1 MIFILRVLHIFFNF
15 CNTSKLHIFFVNPGF
30 MPINNFIVATEP
42 LGQNGAEALIKRDV
56 AIADSKFV
64 VNYFRRSADHRL
76 LFGGGENYG
85 YKFPRD
91 IRALVSKSM
100 LQVYP
105 QLKDVQLD
113 YAWGGTLAIT
123 INRMPYF
130 ERIRP
135 NLYTAAGY
143 SGHGVALAT
152 FAGKIIAAAIIGQ
165 SEDFDIMSRIPTHR
179 FPGGRAMRAPV
190 LKLAMMWYA
199 MRDRLGL

>member
-1 MIFILRVLHIFFNF
+1 
-15 CNTSKLHIFFVNPGF
+15 
-30 MPINNFIVATEP
+30 
-42 LGQNGAEALIKRDV
+42 V

-105 QLKDVQLD
+105 QLKDVKLD

-152 FAGKIIAAAIIGQ
+152 LAGK
-165 SEDFDIMSRIPTHR
+165 
-179 FPGGRAMRAPV
+179 
-190 LKLAMMWYA
+190 
-199 MRDRLGL
+199 